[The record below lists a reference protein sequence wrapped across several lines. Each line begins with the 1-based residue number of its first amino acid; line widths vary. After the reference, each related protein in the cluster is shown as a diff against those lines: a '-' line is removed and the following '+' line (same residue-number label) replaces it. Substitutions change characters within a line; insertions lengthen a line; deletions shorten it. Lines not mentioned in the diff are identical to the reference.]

1 MVLLTSVFS
10 TTLTKRLEIR
20 DRQCL
25 STSVRNHWGQADKEY
40 AAWCWV
46 GWVGYTP
53 QKSNDAPLSTKRK
66 SLMVQVWCVL
76 VKDALTSL
84 ALLWVVIMMTL
95 AWHYWC
101 ELRTERWYKKKKL
114 SGSDPR
120 RHVFFLVY
128 GVVCVRARAEG
139 RPNPTSYRP
148 TIHGP
153 WCYQFMPIFLQKV
166 RNLLS
171 SSCRN
176 NFSQPLLLLLFLFF
190 FASIKPSVLLLISV
204 PGPTFDLTGPRRW
217 IKPRRTSVPSSTD
230 VRRLLL
236 LVRRFG
242 SFCCLCIFPSSGWD
256 GIYSM
261 LMWWSLPCCKL
272 QFWFEME
279 TGMEQIG
286 SRLQA
291 LKRLYVRA
299 ASASQGSGTAHEKC
313 NIKIANFTA
322 SLLF

>member
-1 MVLLTSVFS
+1 MLSRMGWLYSTKVQWCTLINEKEKSNGASVVRVG
-10 TTLTKRLEIR
+10 KRRVDVTCFALG
-20 DRQCL
+20 
-25 STSVRNHWGQADKEY
+25 RNHDDVGVTLLV
-40 AAWCWV
+40 WV
-46 GWVGYTP
+46 E
-53 QKSNDAPLSTKRK
+53 DR
-66 SLMVQVWCVL
+66 
-76 VKDALTSL
+76 
-84 ALLWVVIMMTL
+84 TL
-95 AWHYWC
+95 IQ
-101 ELRTERWYKKKKL
+101 KKKINYQGL
-114 SGSDPR
+114 ILAGMC
-120 RHVFFLVY
+120 FFSIWCC
-128 GVVCVRARAEG
+128 VCARARWRPAQPNQLQAHNTRPMMLPVHADLPAESQK
-139 RPNPTSYRP
+139 PPVE
-148 TIHGP
+148 
-153 WCYQFMPIFLQKV
+153 FLPKQ
-166 RNLLS
+166 
-171 SSCRN
+171 
-176 NFSQPLLLLLFLFF
+176 LFATPSFF

-272 QFWFEME
+272 QFRFEME

-313 NIKIANFTA
+313 NIRIVNFTA

>member
-101 ELRTERWYKKKKL
+101 ELRTERWYKKKKIIRVW
-114 SGSDPR
+114 SSPAC
-120 RHVFFLVY
+120 VFFSIWCC
-128 GVVCVRARAEG
+128 VCARARWRPAQPNQLQAHNTRPMMLPVHADLPAESQK
-139 RPNPTSYRP
+139 PPVE
-148 TIHGP
+148 
-153 WCYQFMPIFLQKV
+153 FLPKQ
-166 RNLLS
+166 
-171 SSCRN
+171 
-176 NFSQPLLLLLFLFF
+176 LFATPSFF

-217 IKPRRTSVPSSTD
+217 IKPRRTSVPPSSTD